1 MWGIDDRGKRRGK
14 QVMML
19 WLRERGNMC
28 CVEIDIIGIG
38 ISVRGRLRRM
48 VGCAMERRIYIIGS
62 NVIL

>member
-1 MWGIDDRGKRRGK
+1 MWGIYDRGKRRGK

-28 CVEIDIIGIG
+28 YVEVDIS